1 MTENWKYVVVNNA
14 KESAE
19 KSEAEAEFETCD
31 P

>member
-19 KSEAEAEFETCD
+19 KSDDVYVKKSF
-31 P
+31 